1 MNSQEIIDL
10 LSKILKEIRKLTDLV
25 LDQQRVNRELLQR
38 IKKLEDK

>member
-1 MNSQEIIDL
+1 MNNQEIIDL

-25 LDQQRVNRELLQR
+25 LDQQRVNREILQR